1 MTFKASYTC
10 KFLCYQGNKT
20 VIYFKYEIKMK
31 LKKGV
36 MGTLDLPL
44 VCQVTN
50 TGDQLDLWLV
60 SDGGQA
66 VLCDW
71 AL

>member
-50 TGDQLDLWLV
+50 TGDQLDL
-60 SDGGQA
+60 
-66 VLCDW
+66 
-71 AL
+71 